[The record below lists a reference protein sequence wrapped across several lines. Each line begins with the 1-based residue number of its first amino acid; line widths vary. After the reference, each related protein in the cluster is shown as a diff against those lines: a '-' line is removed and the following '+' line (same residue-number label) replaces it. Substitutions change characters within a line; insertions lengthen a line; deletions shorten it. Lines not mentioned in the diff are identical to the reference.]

1 MPFLNRKPHVDRFP
15 ERVFLHSKYD
25 DETMDFD
32 LALIKISPVEITSH
46 ITPIALPDP
55 KECRKKRRKRRKT
68 GKRTQRSTRKR
79 IKAKILKGNENRR
92 SKRRRIKRK
101 SKRTRII
108 ENREYSEKD
117 SEEEDEGWC
126 NMEKER
132 EKRNLW

>member
-1 MPFLNRKPHVDRFP
+1 MDRFP

-32 LALIKISPVEITSH
+32 IALIKISPVEITSH

-68 GKRTQRSTRKR
+68 GKRIQRSTRKR
-79 IKAKILKGNENRR
+79 LKAKFLKGKENKR
-92 SKRRRIKRK
+92 SKGRRIKRR
-101 SKRTRII
+101 SKRII

-117 SEEEDEGWC
+117 SEEEDGGWC

>member
-1 MPFLNRKPHVDRFP
+1 MDRFP

-32 LALIKISPVEITSH
+32 IALIKINPVEITPH

-55 KECRKKRRKRRKT
+55 KECRKKRQKRRKT

-79 IKAKILKGNENRR
+79 TKAKFLKGKENKR
-92 SKRRRIKRK
+92 SKGRRIKRR
-101 SKRTRII
+101 SRRII

>member
-1 MPFLNRKPHVDRFP
+1 MDRFP

-32 LALIKISPVEITSH
+32 LALIKINPVEITTH

-55 KECRKKRRKRRKT
+55 KECRKKSQKRRNTGKRSQRSRRKRT
-68 GKRTQRSTRKR
+68 
-79 IKAKILKGNENRR
+79 KAKFLKGKVNKR
-92 SKRRRIKRK
+92 SKGRRIKRR
-101 SKRTRII
+101 SRRSRIR

>member
-1 MPFLNRKPHVDRFP
+1 MDRFP

-32 LALIKISPVEITSH
+32 IALIKINPVEITPH
-46 ITPIALPDP
+46 ITPIALPGP
-55 KECRKKRRKRRKT
+55 KECRKKRQKRRNT

-79 IKAKILKGNENRR
+79 TKGKENNR
-92 SKRRRIKRK
+92 SKGRRFKRK
-101 SKRTRII
+101 SRRSRIR

>member
-1 MPFLNRKPHVDRFP
+1 MDRFP

-32 LALIKISPVEITSH
+32 IALIKISPVEITSH
-46 ITPIALPDP
+46 ITPIALPAP
-55 KECRKKRRKRRKT
+55 KECRKKRQKRRKT

-79 IKAKILKGNENRR
+79 TKAKFLKGKEIKI
-92 SKRRRIKRK
+92 SKGRRIKRR
-101 SKRTRII
+101 SRRSRIR

-132 EKRNLW
+132 KKRNLW